1 MTIAGSKCEPGG
13 TGRQLRMMNVT
24 LGDRSQ
30 PLKLLCLGAHADDIE
45 IGCGGT
51 LLRLLRE
58 RPGSAVYWVVFAAN
72 PVREQEAR
80 ASAASFLASAGTS
93 EVIVHHFRESYFPS
107 VVSEIKDAFEELKRA
122 FKPDLV
128 LCHRK
133 LDAHQ
138 DHRVIAELAWNTYR
152 DHAIW
157 EYEIPKYDGDLGLPN
172 VYVPLSRAD
181 AELKV
186 ELILKHFASQASR
199 AWFRSDTFHSVMGLR
214 AVECNAPEARAEG
227 FYARKLVV

>member
-1 MTIAGSKCEPGG
+1 M
-13 TGRQLRMMNVT
+13 LRAT
-24 LGDRSQ
+24 LGDRSL

-58 RPGSAVYWVVFAAN
+58 RPGSIVHWVVFAAN
-72 PVREQEAR
+72 PVREEEAR
-80 ASAASFLASAGTS
+80 ASAAAFLLEAGTS
-93 EVIVHHFRESYFPS
+93 KVTIHHFRESYFPS
-107 VVSEIKDAFEELKRA
+107 NVSDVKDVFEELKRA
-122 FKPDLV
+122 LQPDLV

-133 LDAHQ
+133 VDAHQ
-138 DHRVIAELAWNTYR
+138 DHRVVAELTWNTFR

-172 VYVPLSRAD
+172 VYVPISRAD

-186 ELILKHFASQASR
+186 ELLLKHFPSQASR
-199 AWFRSDTFHSVMGLR
+199 AWFRSDTFHSLMGLR
-214 AVECNAPEARAEG
+214 AIECNAPEGRAEA
-227 FYARKLVV
+227 FYVRKLVV

>member
-1 MTIAGSKCEPGG
+1 MLSA
-13 TGRQLRMMNVT
+13 T
-24 LGDRSQ
+24 LGERSQ

-58 RPGSAVYWVVFAAN
+58 RPGSSVRWVVFAAN
-72 PVREQEAR
+72 PIREAEAR
-80 ASAASFLASAGTS
+80 ASAASFLTSAGTS
-93 EVIVHHFRESYFPS
+93 EVTVHHFRESYFPS
-107 VVSEIKDAFEELKRA
+107 VVSEIKDAFESLKRA
-122 FKPDLV
+122 YQPDLV

-138 DHRVIAELAWNTYR
+138 DHRVIAELVWNTYR

-181 AELKV
+181 ADTKV
-186 ELILKHFASQASR
+186 
-199 AWFRSDTFHSVMGLR
+199 
-214 AVECNAPEARAEG
+214 
-227 FYARKLVV
+227 